1 MRRLLVAVA
10 AAVLLAASLQSEVG
24 AAAFSEA
31 QVEGIVAKTIRPL
44 MDRYG
49 IPGMA
54 VGIIVQGHPYV
65 FDYGLASKAPDKPV
79 TSDTLFEVGSVSKT
93 FTATL
98 ASYAQVD
105 GKLSLSDSASKYLP
119 ALRGSAFDNVTL
131 VNLGTHTPGGLP
143 LQVPDDVTNDAQ
155 LMAYFRNW
163 KPAYAPGTYRT
174 YSNLSIGLLGVIV
187 AKSMNE
193 DFGALM
199 QETLFAPLGLKHS
212 FLDVPPDQMA
222 NYAQGYTK
230 DGAPIR
236 MAPGVLGAEAYGIR
250 TTAADLLRFLKAN
263 LRMLTLEPKLQRA
276 IVDTHTGY
284 YQTGDMTQDLIWE
297 QYSYPVTLDRLL
309 AGNSDK
315 MIFEA
320 NPAAQLDPPLQPQ
333 DATLINKTGST
344 NGFGTYVAFVP
355 AKKLGI
361 VLLGNK
367 SYPIAARVTA
377 AYAILTRLDDAA
389 R

>member
-1 MRRLLVAVA
+1 
-10 AAVLLAASLQSEVG
+10 
-24 AAAFSEA
+24 
-31 QVEGIVAKTIRPL
+31 

-54 VGIIVQGHPYV
+54 VGIIVHGHPYV

-155 LMAYFRNW
+155 LMAYFQNW

-187 AKSMNE
+187 ATSMNE

-199 QETLFAPLGLKHS
+199 HETLFAPLGLKHS

-250 TTAADLLRFLKAN
+250 TTAADLLRFLEAN

-320 NPAAQLDPPLQPQ
+320 NPAAKLDPPLQPQ

-377 AYAILTRLDDAA
+377 AYAILTQLDDAG

>member
-155 LMAYFRNW
+155 LMAYFQNW

-187 AKSMNE
+187 ATSMNE

-199 QETLFAPLGLKHS
+199 HETLFAPLGLKHS

-250 TTAADLLRFLKAN
+250 TTAADLLRFLEAN

-320 NPAAQLDPPLQPQ
+320 NPAAKLDPPLQPQ

-355 AKKLGI
+355 ARKLGI